1 MRVGN
6 KKRSQ
11 GWMTR
16 SIDLSLRLMEG
27 VEDEQI
33 RLGYVSFEMPFRH
46 PNGDFVVGSVCLE
59 FRGWF

>member
-1 MRVGN
+1 
-6 KKRSQ
+6 
-11 GWMTR
+11 MTR

-27 VEDEQI
+27 VEDQQI
-33 RLGYVSFEMPFRH
+33 RLGKVSFEMPFRH